1 MERCETLLNEIA
13 KAFNIVKGDQENE
26 CDWTLRIVYSLA
38 ARMGYASLWDIIEE
52 NKDTDEQ
59 SVSIEHFKERIKET
73 LYAYRSI
80 YKSLSVK
87 INPDVIG
94 MISEDLYDTYL
105 KTGNLYHKSHRVM
118 ASCPVSAA
126 TERIAFCR
134 GYPLEIEQCVCGAGT
149 YLFSENGQKKEFKAI
164 SILEMF
170 QLSDVSLQNYGQ
182 QLVGEQKWK
191 SGKISVLGM
200 EYLSVPGKADRRY
213 WHWKPDSLL
222 KVSLLRIK
230 YSGKPIY
237 YIYKKGV
244 EGFQYNELPDWQVAD
259 GQYLQLAN
267 ALLACQDMLPPTSY
281 REDGSR
287 VIVHIHYLYPSA
299 EQKFFELY
307 SWPLTLDKKGKYFH
321 RVFQKDVFLAIKDTF
336 EKLGYRFVEVESNG
350 KRC

>member
-1 MERCETLLNEIA
+1 MERSGHLLNEIA
-13 KAFNIVKGDQENE
+13 KTFKILRGNQENE
-26 CDWTLRIVYSLA
+26 CDWIFRIVYSLA
-38 ARMGYASLWDIIEE
+38 ARMGYASLWDILEE
-52 NKDTDEQ
+52 NEETDGQ
-59 SVSIEHFKERIKET
+59 TVSVEHFKERIKGI
-73 LYAYRSI
+73 LSAYESI
-80 YKSLSVK
+80 YKQLSVK
-87 INPDVIG
+87 INRDTVD
-94 MISEDLYDTYL
+94 MLSESIYDIYI
-105 KTGNLYHKSHRVM
+105 KTGNLYHR
-118 ASCPVSAA
+118 AYRIQAAAPVSAT
-126 TERIAFCR
+126 TEHIVFCR
-134 GYPLEIEQCVCGAGT
+134 GYPLEIEQFVSGAGT
-149 YLFSENGQKKEFKAI
+149 YQLSDTGQQKGFKKI
-164 SILEMF
+164 SLQEMF
-170 QLSDVSLQNYGQ
+170 QLSDVSIQTYGR

-191 SGKISVLGM
+191 SGNISVLGM

-213 WHWKPDSLL
+213 WHSKPDSLL

-307 SWPLTLDKKGKYFH
+307 SWPLILDKKGKCFY

-336 EKLGYRFVEVESNG
+336 EKLGYQFVEE
-350 KRC
+350 K